1 MTDKITNKP
10 KKPKKIDKES
20 LKIPGTNSYPKYVP
34 VTPEEHA
41 KNLTDGQK
49 RAMAHPGG
57 ENLVL
62 FRDRAASVEAREKSQ
77 ATKARRRA
85 EIKELGLFVKALD
98 SIGYEVSGQAPK
110 GLDVLKLLMVKAMQG
125 GDDAE
130 AGRLAA
136 LVAEY
141 EAPKLTRRDV
151 VTTSVEAKDLTDDEL
166 MAALAELEVVE
177 TVEVSK

>member
-1 MTDKITNKP
+1 MKMSDKP
-10 KKPKKIDKES
+10 KKPNKED
-20 LKIPGTNSYPKYVP
+20 LKIPGTSTYPKYVP

-41 KNLTDGQK
+41 ENLTDGQK

-62 FRDRAASVEAREKSQ
+62 FRDRASSVEAREKSQ
-77 ATKARRRA
+77 ATKAKRRA

-110 GLDVLKLLMVKAMQG
+110 GLDVLKLLMVKAIQS
-125 GDDAE
+125 GDDVE

-136 LVAEY
+136 MVAEY

-151 VTTSVEAKDLTDDEL
+151 VQTTVELKDLTDEEL
-166 MAALAELEVVE
+166 TAALEQLEVVE
-177 TVEVSK
+177 NVERQS

>member
-1 MTDKITNKP
+1 MKMSDKP
-10 KKPKKIDKES
+10 KKPNKED
-20 LKIPGTNSYPKYVP
+20 LKIPGTNTYPKYVP

-41 KNLTDGQK
+41 ENLTDGQK

-62 FRDRAASVEAREKSQ
+62 FRDRASSVEAREKSQ
-77 ATKARRRA
+77 ATKAKRRA

-110 GLDVLKLLMVKAMQG
+110 GLDVLKLLMVKAIQS
-125 GDDAE
+125 GDDVE

-136 LVAEY
+136 MVAEY

-151 VTTSVEAKDLTDDEL
+151 VQTTVELKDLTDEEL
-166 MAALAELEVVE
+166 TAALEQLEVVE
-177 TVEVSK
+177 NVERQS

>member
-1 MTDKITNKP
+1 
-10 KKPKKIDKES
+10 
-20 LKIPGTNSYPKYVP
+20 
-34 VTPEEHA
+34 
-41 KNLTDGQK
+41 
-49 RAMAHPGG
+49 
-57 ENLVL
+57 
-62 FRDRAASVEAREKSQ
+62 
-77 ATKARRRA
+77 
-85 EIKELGLFVKALD
+85 
-98 SIGYEVSGQAPK
+98 
-110 GLDVLKLLMVKAMQG
+110 MQG

>member
-1 MTDKITNKP
+1 MTDKITKKPNKP
-10 KKPKKIDKES
+10 SKED
-20 LKIPGTNSYPKYVP
+20 LMVPGTRSYPKYVP
-34 VTPEEHA
+34 IDPEEHA

-62 FRDRAASVEAREKSQ
+62 FRDRASSLEAREKSQ
-77 ATKARRRA
+77 ATKAKRRA

-110 GLDVLKLLMVKAMQG
+110 GLDVLKLLMVKAMQS
-125 GDDAE
+125 GDDVE

-151 VTTSVEAKDLTDDEL
+151 VTTTVEAKDLTDEEL
-166 MAALAELEVVE
+166 MSALAELEVIE
-177 TVEVSK
+177 TVEGK

>member
-1 MTDKITNKP
+1 MSDKPTKKP
-10 KKPKKIDKES
+10 KKPTKEE
-20 LKIPGTNSYPKYVP
+20 LMVPGTKSYPKYVP
-34 VTPEEHA
+34 VDPAVHA
-41 KNLTDGQK
+41 ENLTDGQK

-62 FRDRAASVEAREKSQ
+62 FRDRASSLEAREKSQ

-110 GLDVLKLLMVKAMQG
+110 GLDVLKLLMVKAMQS

-151 VTTSVEAKDLTDDEL
+151 VTTTVEAKDLTDEEL
-166 MAALAELEVVE
+166 MAALAQLEVVE
-177 TVEVSK
+177 TVEATE

>member
-1 MTDKITNKP
+1 MMMTDKP
-10 KKPKKIDKES
+10 KKPSKKD

-62 FRDRAASVEAREKSQ
+62 FKDRASSVEAREKSQ
-77 ATKARRRA
+77 ATKAKRRA

-110 GLDVLKLLMVKAMQG
+110 GLDVLKLLMVKAMQS
-125 GDDAE
+125 GDDVE

-136 LVAEY
+136 MVAEY

-151 VTTSVEAKDLTDDEL
+151 VTTAVDVKDLTDDEL
-166 MAALAELEVVE
+166 ATALQQLKVVE
-177 TVEVSK
+177 HVEESND

>member
-1 MTDKITNKP
+1 MTDKKPSKP
-10 KKPKKIDKES
+10 KKPTKEE
-20 LKIPGTNSYPKYVP
+20 LMIPGTKSYPKYVP
-34 VTPEEHA
+34 IDPETHA
-41 KNLTDGQK
+41 ENLTDGQK

-62 FRDRAASVEAREKSQ
+62 FRDRASSLEAREKSQ
-77 ATKARRRA
+77 ATKAKRRA

-110 GLDVLKLLMVKAMQG
+110 GLDVLKLLMVKAMQS
-125 GDDAE
+125 GDDVE

-151 VTTSVEAKDLTDDEL
+151 VTTTVEAKDLTDDEL
-166 MAALAELEVVE
+166 MAALAELEVIG
-177 TVEVSK
+177 TVEGK